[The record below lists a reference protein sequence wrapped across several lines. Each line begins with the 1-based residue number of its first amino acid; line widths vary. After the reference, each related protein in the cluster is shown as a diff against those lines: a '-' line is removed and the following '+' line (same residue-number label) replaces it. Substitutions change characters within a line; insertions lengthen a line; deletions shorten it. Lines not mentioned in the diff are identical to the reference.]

1 MTGDDRH
8 VLEELL
14 AAQSR
19 REAVAL
25 AVIIRD
31 QGSVPRHAGTKML
44 VFSDGRTLGTIGG
57 GEMESR
63 VVAAAAEAL
72 RDGKPRIVPY
82 ALVDPQRGDPG
93 VCGGQVEIYVEPHL
107 SPATL
112 IILGCGHVGRALAS
126 LGSWLG
132 YRVIAWDDRADLA
145 TAANVPDA
153 DVVLTG
159 ALADVLAAHPVDAR
173 TYLVLVTRNV
183 ILDRQ
188 LLPALLDSPVP
199 YIGVMGSRR
208 RWEETKRL
216 LLADGLPADKL
227 ARVVS
232 PIGLELNAESPA
244 EIAVSIMAQ
253 IIMTQRGGDG
263 RPMDAQRPPAVG
275 HRPPQE
281 KGPGTRGQEL
291 G

>member
-8 VLEELL
+8 VFEELL

-44 VFSDGRTLGTIGG
+44 VYADGLTLGTIGG

-63 VVAAAAEAL
+63 VVAAAAEAM
-72 RDGKPRIVPY
+72 RDGRPRLVPY
-82 ALVDPQRGDPG
+82 SLVDPQRGDPG

-112 IILGCGHVGRALAS
+112 YVLGCGHVGRALTS
-126 LGSWLG
+126 LGRWLG
-132 YRVIAWDDRADLA
+132 FRVIAWDDRPELA
-145 TAANVPDA
+145 TPENVPDA
-153 DVVLTG
+153 DVVLSG
-159 ALADVLAAHPVDAR
+159 ALLDVLSAHPIDER
-173 TYLVLVTRNV
+173 THLTLVTRNV
-183 ILDRQ
+183 LLDRQ
-188 LLPALLDSPVP
+188 ILPLLLETPAA

-216 LLADGLPADKL
+216 LLADNLPADKL
-227 ARVVS
+227 ARVIS

-253 IIMTQRGGDG
+253 IIMAQRGGDG
-263 RPMDAQRPPAVG
+263 RPMDAGRPSLDDA
-275 HRPPQE
+275 
-281 KGPGTRGQEL
+281 
-291 G
+291 